1 MGPMFIR
8 QVNRTEALSMSVMT
22 VTDSTF
28 QKDVIEASNQKLVVV
43 EFSTKGKVNKRGEE
57 NASARMDTVFNAL
70 EEKYA
75 LLNVSLVRVEIELD
89 SDLKDSLNPVTST
102 EYQINHGPTMVFFKG
117 GARAREDL
125 VGLQTKERMT
135 QILDE
140 LLPAS

>member
-1 MGPMFIR
+1 MR
-8 QVNRTEALSMSVMT
+8 W
-22 VTDSTF
+22 
-28 QKDVIEASNQKLVVV
+28 K
-43 EFSTKGKVNKRGEE
+43 
-57 NASARMDTVFNAL
+57 

-75 LLNVSLVRVEIELD
+75 VKVSLVRGEIELD

>member
-1 MGPMFIR
+1 
-8 QVNRTEALSMSVMT
+8 MSVMT

-89 SDLKDSLNPVTST
+89 SDLKHSLNPVTST
-102 EYQINHGPTMVFFKG
+102 EYQINHGPTMVFIKG

>member
-8 QVNRTEALSMSVMT
+8 QVNRMEALSMSVMT

-43 EFSTKGKVNKRGEE
+43 EFSTKVKVNKRGED
-57 NASARMDTVFNAL
+57 NASARMDTIFNAL

-75 LLNVSLVRVEIELD
+75 GKVSLVRVEIELD
-89 SDLKDSLNPVTST
+89 SHLNPVTST
-102 EYQINHGPTMVFFKG
+102 QYQINHGPTMVFFKA

-125 VGLQTKERMT
+125 VGQQTKERMT

>member
-8 QVNRTEALSMSVMT
+8 QVNRMEALSMSVLT

-28 QKDVIEASNQKLVVV
+28 QKNVIEASNQRLVVV
-43 EFSTKGKVNKRGEE
+43 EFSTKVKVNNRGED
-57 NASARMDTVFNAL
+57 NASARMDTIFNAL

-75 LLNVSLVRVEIELD
+75 GKVSLVRVEIKLD
-89 SDLKDSLNPVTST
+89 SDLEDSSNPVTST
-102 EYQINHGPTMVFFKG
+102 QYQINHGPTMVFFKA

-125 VGLQTKERMT
+125 VGQQTKERMT

>member
-1 MGPMFIR
+1 
-8 QVNRTEALSMSVMT
+8 MSVMT

-28 QKDVIEASNQKLVVV
+28 QRDVIEASNQRLVVV
-43 EFSTKGKVNKRGEE
+43 EFSTKGKVSKRGEE
-57 NASARMDTVFNAL
+57 NASARMDAIFDAL

-75 LLNVSLVRVEIELD
+75 GKVSLVRVEIELD

-102 EYQINHGPTMVFFKG
+102 EYQINHGPTMVFFKA

-125 VGLQTKERMT
+125 VGQQTKERMT
-135 QILDE
+135 QTLDE

>member
-8 QVNRTEALSMSVMT
+8 QVNRMEALSMSVLT

-43 EFSTKGKVNKRGEE
+43 EFSTKVKVNKRGED
-57 NASARMDTVFNAL
+57 NASARMDTIFNAL

-75 LLNVSLVRVEIELD
+75 GKVSLVRVEIELD
-89 SDLKDSLNPVTST
+89 SHLNPVTST
-102 EYQINHGPTMVFFKG
+102 QYQINHGPTMVFFKA

-125 VGLQTKERMT
+125 VGQQTKERMT

>member
-8 QVNRTEALSMSVMT
+8 QVNRMEALSMSVLT

-28 QKDVIEASNQKLVVV
+28 QKDVIEASNQRLVVV
-43 EFSTKGKVNKRGEE
+43 EFSTKVKVNKRGED
-57 NASARMDTVFNAL
+57 NASARMDTIFNAL

-75 LLNVSLVRVEIELD
+75 GKVSLVRVEIELD
-89 SDLKDSLNPVTST
+89 SHLNPVTST
-102 EYQINHGPTMVFFKG
+102 QYQINHGPTMVFFKA

-125 VGLQTKERMT
+125 VGQQTKERMT

>member
-1 MGPMFIR
+1 M
-8 QVNRTEALSMSVMT
+8 EALSMSVMT

-43 EFSTKGKVNKRGEE
+43 EFSTKVKVNKRGED
-57 NASARMDTVFNAL
+57 NASARMDTIFNAL

-75 LLNVSLVRVEIELD
+75 GKVSLVRVEIELD
-89 SDLKDSLNPVTST
+89 SHLNPVTST
-102 EYQINHGPTMVFFKG
+102 QYQINHGPTMVFFKA

-125 VGLQTKERMT
+125 VGQQTKERMT

>member
-1 MGPMFIR
+1 
-8 QVNRTEALSMSVMT
+8 MSVMT

-43 EFSTKGKVNKRGEE
+43 EFSTKVKVNKRGED
-57 NASARMDTVFNAL
+57 NASARMDTIFNAL

-75 LLNVSLVRVEIELD
+75 GKVSLVRVEIELD
-89 SDLKDSLNPVTST
+89 SHLNPVTST
-102 EYQINHGPTMVFFKG
+102 QYQINHGPTMVFFKA

-125 VGLQTKERMT
+125 VGQQTKERMT

-140 LLPAS
+140 LLSAS